1 MVVLWGPSGAGLRL
15 SVKFWGL
22 ARSQAWGFE
31 DTQGVE
37 RGRQWVV
44 GLLGAPRRGVGSE
57 TLPGGSY
64 QSVTQCFLLCV
75 RFAMQTGL
83 GVHPNSPERKE
94 FKPCAGP
101 ADPR

>member
-1 MVVLWGPSGAGLRL
+1 M
-15 SVKFWGL
+15 
-22 ARSQAWGFE
+22 
-31 DTQGVE
+31 E